1 MPLGTPAELRFAS
14 MDEDNWGRNVAEI
27 SALVYGY
34 SDRIDSGDLEGL
46 ADLLADAGFGA
57 GTGPLLSGR
66 DQVLDLYKKTVRIYD
81 NGTPLTKHL
90 VTNLVVEVDDAMLA
104 ASSRS
109 YFTVMQAAPGKP
121 LGPIVSGRYNDKFAK
136 VDGSWRFSER
146 RITTDLVG
154 DVSAHMLPRAAHLLT
169 EDR

>member
-1 MPLGTPAELRFAS
+1 
-14 MDEDNWGRNVAEI
+14 MDEDSWSRNAAEI
-27 SALVYGY
+27 SSLVYGY

-66 DQVLDLYKKTVRIYD
+66 DQVLHLYKKTVRIYD

-90 VTNLVVEVDDAMLA
+90 VTNLVVEVDEGSET

-109 YFTVMQAAPGKP
+109 YFTVMQATPGKP
-121 LGPIVSGRYNDKFAK
+121 LSPIVSGRYNDKFRK
-136 VDGSWRFSER
+136 IEGSWRFSER

-154 DVSAHMLPRAAHLLT
+154 DVSAHMLPGAARLLT
-169 EDR
+169 DDR